1 MGPLDPD
8 VVGAILGPILGIPG
22 VIVFTALI
30 IRFKLKKKELE
41 MRGSDPELGPVVD
54 ELRDDLN
61 DTRAQLADM
70 QEHTR
75 AQLADMQER
84 LDFAERL
91 LTAGR
96 ASQEDRN
103 R

>member
-1 MGPLDPD
+1 MPLELQ
-8 VVGAILGPILGIPG
+8 IIS
-22 VIVFTALI
+22 IVFGTLGSVGVFSLI
-30 IRFKLKKKELE
+30 LWFKLKKKELE
-41 MRGSDPELGPVVD
+41 MRGSDAELGPVVD
-54 ELRDDLN
+54 ALRDDLA
-61 DTRAQLADM
+61 DMADM

-96 ASQEDRN
+96 APQDEKDK
-103 R
+103 

>member
-8 VVGAILGPILGIPG
+8 VVGAILEGIIFFSG

-61 DTRAQLADM
+61 DTRV
-70 QEHTR
+70 
-75 AQLADMQER
+75 QLADMQER

-96 ASQEDRN
+96 ASQDEKSK
-103 R
+103 

>member
-1 MGPLDPD
+1 MSEDLIQKLI
-8 VVGAILGPILGIPG
+8 VFSSVIL
-22 VIVFTALI
+22 FTALI
-30 IRFKLKKKELE
+30 VLFKLKKKELGMQEKELE
-41 MRGSDPELGPVVD
+41 MRGSDLELGPVVD

-70 QEHTR
+70 QERTR

-96 ASQEDRN
+96 VSQDEN
-103 R
+103 SE

>member
-1 MGPLDPD
+1 MP
-8 VVGAILGPILGIPG
+8 VEVQIISIIMA
-22 VIVFTALI
+22 ALAGSSAVWALVY
-30 IRFKLKKKELE
+30 FKLKKKELE
-41 MRGSDPELGPVVD
+41 TRGGDPELGREVD
-54 ELRDDLN
+54 ALRDD
-61 DTRAQLADM
+61 LADM

-96 ASQEDRN
+96 ASQEDRSG
-103 R
+103 

>member
-8 VVGAILGPILGIPG
+8 LLIVFPGI
-22 VIVFTALI
+22 IVFTFMCLRYYHKKNELAV
-30 IRFKLKKKELE
+30 RKKELE
-41 MRGSDPELGPVVD
+41 MRGSSAELGPVV
-54 ELRDDLN
+54 EALRDDVE
-61 DTRAQLADM
+61 QLADM

-75 AQLADMQER
+75 AELAELQER

-96 ASQEDRN
+96 ASQDEESK
-103 R
+103 

>member
-1 MGPLDPD
+1 MP
-8 VVGAILGPILGIPG
+8 VEVQTIS
-22 VIVFTALI
+22 VIMAAVAGSSAVWALVH
-30 IRFKLKKKELE
+30 FKLKKKELE
-41 MRGSDPELGPVVD
+41 MRGNDPELGPVVD

-61 DTRAQLADM
+61 GTRTQLADL

-75 AQLADMQER
+75 AQLAEMQER

-96 ASQEDRN
+96 ASQDEKGK
-103 R
+103 

>member
-1 MGPLDPD
+1 MWSADII
-8 VVGAILGPILGIPG
+8 AIFVSFSSVL
-22 VIVFTALI
+22 VFTGLI

-41 MRGSDPELGPVVD
+41 MRGRDQEFGPEVD

-96 ASQEDRN
+96 ASQEDRSG
-103 R
+103 